1 LAGPDGTRKF
11 VLATVGSCL
20 MVMLHII
27 AIVAFVGI
35 GAVCYMIGD
44 ENTTGGNRLRRVPS
58 DAAQPCPAPGLA
70 PPL

>member
-1 LAGPDGTRKF
+1 LGPFADQQYPKLAFPRARASFLAGPDGTRKF

-44 ENTTGGNRLRRVPS
+44 ENTIYRR
-58 DAAQPCPAPGLA
+58 
-70 PPL
+70 

>member
-11 VLATVGSCL
+11 VLGTVGSCL

-44 ENTTGGNRLRRVPS
+44 ENTIYRG
-58 DAAQPCPAPGLA
+58 
-70 PPL
+70 